1 MPRFAYLVGEVRC
14 PQRKVVTVEGWIFA
28 ENLQPF
34 VELLAFLAGY
44 RLYDVEYDWVAIE
57 HGIKETDVDA
67 GKWCTYAFAGTQPL
81 TLHVAQD
88 EGSNVVHVRVTS
100 EAAITADLAAQLE
113 LLVMVCQDYT
123 IAGRGSRPVR

>member
-1 MPRFAYLVGEVRC
+1 MPRFAYLVGEARC
-14 PQRKVVTVEGWIFA
+14 PRRKVVTVEGWIVA

-44 RLYDVEYDWVAIE
+44 TLYDVEYDWVAIE
-57 HGIKETDVDA
+57 YGVKDTDVDA
-67 GKWCTYAFAGTQPL
+67 GRWCTYAFAGTHPL

-100 EAAITADLAAQLE
+100 EAAITADLAAQLD

-123 IAGRGSRPVR
+123 IARQGSRPVR

>member
-1 MPRFAYLVGEVRC
+1 MPRLPYLIGEPCC
-14 PQRKVVTVEGWIFA
+14 PRRRVVTVEGWIFA

-44 RLYDVEYDWVAIE
+44 KLYDEEYDWVAIE
-57 HGIKETDVDA
+57 YGVKDTDVDEE
-67 GKWCTYAFAGTQPL
+67 KWCTYTFAGTHPL

-88 EGSNVVHVRVTS
+88 EGSHVVHIRVTS
-100 EAAITADLAAQLE
+100 DAAITEDLAAQLD

-123 IAGRGSRPVR
+123 IARQGSRPVR

>member
-1 MPRFAYLVGEVRC
+1 MPCFAYWAGEVRC

-34 VELLAFLAGY
+34 AELLAFLAGY
-44 RLYDVEYDWVAIE
+44 TLYDVEYDGVALE
-57 HGIKETDVDA
+57 YGVKDTDVDA
-67 GKWCTYAFAGTQPL
+67 GKWYTYAFAGTHPL

-100 EAAITADLAAQLE
+100 EAAITADLAAQLD
-113 LLVMVCQDYT
+113 LLGMVCQDYI
-123 IAGRGSRPVR
+123 IARQGSRPVP